1 MAVKDKRAGNVD
13 CAITV
18 EPSIMMEWSSEEEIQ
33 LFKALNG
40 LKPVGINKHIFMAL
54 ICNRLSDALNRDINP
69 EVVWAHL
76 HTLYNLERLESLE
89 HLTLE
94 QRDFELPTG
103 DDYAELMAKKLQ
115 KLEAD
120 GNARQLIAP
129 APVSEHAISTSS
141 ASSTSE
147 SAGRAEQRRRT
158 SDRGSTASPIVVA
171 KCK

>member
-1 MAVKDKRAGNVD
+1 MAVKDKRASNID

-40 LKPVGINKHIFMAL
+40 LKPVGINKHIFMAH
-54 ICNRLSDALNRDINP
+54 ICNRLSASLKRDINP
-69 EVVWAHL
+69 DVVWAHL

-89 HLTLE
+89 HLRLE
-94 QRDFELPTG
+94 QRDFVLPT
-103 DDYAELMAKKLQ
+103 DDVFAALMAKKLQ
-115 KLEAD
+115 HKDAD
-120 GNARQLIAP
+120 GNARQLVAP
-129 APVSEHAISTSS
+129 APVSEHANSTSS